1 MPTSA
6 PTPPLLS
13 RMTLVAAMLLFAASS
28 VSADGDEVD
37 CSGMKTKA
45 LRQWLAARALK
56 CDGCTEKA
64 DFVALCENNK
74 DAPLAKPPDLNDK
87 QMPNFMRTP
96 GQKEDASIDDILGS
110 LKGMP
115 GMENVKVFSADDI
128 AGMEANG
135 MEKISLGKDG
145 KGGKSKPRSTKKSAA
160 AYRADVKDFYTKF
173 GIEHTEA
180 GIDAAMEK
188 WKGREERIMGALY
201 KKYKDEMDE
210 YYNPTRGGVPS
221 DYQVHDEV

>member
-1 MPTSA
+1 MRSENVGAVTQRAALAQAERQASCCGVSLVRNQIVLATTPHFMPTSA

-96 GQKEDASIDDILGS
+96 GQKEDAS
-110 LKGMP
+110 MTT
-115 GMENVKVFSADDI
+115 F
-128 AGMEANG
+128 
-135 MEKISLGKDG
+135 
-145 KGGKSKPRSTKKSAA
+145 
-160 AYRADVKDFYTKF
+160 
-173 GIEHTEA
+173 
-180 GIDAAMEK
+180 
-188 WKGREERIMGALY
+188 
-201 KKYKDEMDE
+201 
-210 YYNPTRGGVPS
+210 
-221 DYQVHDEV
+221 